1 MHRLILLV
9 FAIAAVT
16 GAQTQDTSSKV
27 EPAGAKEI
35 TVPAG
40 TKVLL
45 HLRSPINTKNA
56 RVGDDVY
63 CETAFPVTQDNVMVI
78 PPRTYVKGRIMRVQR
93 PGRIKGRAELQIH
106 FNTLIFPDGYTIQ
119 LPGTLENA
127 PGADNEAM
135 SGEEG
140 TVKANGQKG
149 KDAATV
155 AKTGGSGAAIGG
167 LASQSVK
174 GAAIGGG
181 IGGAVGLA
189 TVLLTRGQ
197 DIRFET
203 GTALEMVLQRS
214 LTLDPS
220 HAASARSQVLER

>member
-1 MHRLILLV
+1 MRRLIPLV
-9 FAIAAVT
+9 FAIAAVV
-16 GAQTQDTSSKV
+16 GAQAQEDSAKAAPTAK
-27 EPAGAKEI
+27 KEI

-56 RVGDDVY
+56 RVGDEVY
-63 CETAFPVTQDNVMVI
+63 CETAFPLTQDNVMVI
-78 PPRTYVKGRIMRVQR
+78 PTRTYVKGRIMRVQR
-93 PGRIKGRAELQIH
+93 PGRVKGRAELQIH
-106 FNTLIFPDGYTIQ
+106 FDTLIFPDGYTIQ

-127 PGADNEAM
+127 PGSEHTSM
-135 SGEEG
+135 SDQEG
-140 TVKANGQKG
+140 TVKADGQKG
-149 KDAATV
+149 KDTATV
-155 AKTGGSGAAIGG
+155 AKTAGSGAAIGG

-174 GAAIGGG
+174 GAGIGGG

-220 HAASARSQVLER
+220 HAISARSLVLER